1 MSKPDI
7 KPISV
12 KQYEVK
18 QSKYEQAQKLP
29 VRGILLAPSGGGK
42 GVLLQNMILDIY
54 RDCFERV
61 YIFSP
66 SINVD
71 HTWLPVKSYLDNK
84 ISLSEDEPSLYYD
97 TYDPESLQAIINT
110 QRKIV
115 EHQKTKRSNKL
126 FSILIIVDDFADD
139 VSFSRNSKL
148 LHSLY
153 VRGRHSQISTLVSTQ
168 KFAALSPLIRVNA
181 CSLYVF
187 RLRNYQDLNTFL
199 DEVSAIVDKKTL
211 LQMYKKATDEP
222 FGFLFV
228 KLNARSKKNMFMI
241 KYNSYIEFDEMQ

>member
-7 KPISV
+7 KPISI
-12 KQYEVK
+12 KQFETK
-18 QSKYEQAQKLP
+18 QSKYDQVQKLP
-29 VRGILLAPSGGGK
+29 VRGILLGPSGAGK

-97 TYDPESLQAIINT
+97 TYDPESLQAIIDT

-139 VSFSRNSKL
+139 PSFSRNSKL

-199 DEVSAIVDKKTL
+199 DEVSAIVDRKTL
-211 LQMYKKATDEP
+211 LQMYKSATDID

-228 KLNARSKKNMFMI
+228 KLNSRSKKNMFMV
-241 KYNSYIEFDEMQ
+241 KFNSYIEFDEM

>member
-84 ISLSEDEPSLYYD
+84 INLSEDEPSLYYD
-97 TYDPESLQAIINT
+97 TYDPDSLENIITT

-115 EHQKTKRSNKL
+115 EHQKNKKSNKL
-126 FSILIIVDDFADD
+126 FSILLIVDDFADD
-139 VSFSRNSKL
+139 QSFSRNSKL
-148 LHSLY
+148 LHSLFT
-153 VRGRHSQISTLVSTQ
+153 RGRHSSISTLVSTQ

-199 DEVSAIVDKKTL
+199 NEVSAIVDKKTL
-211 LQMYKKATDEP
+211 LQMYKKATDES

-228 KLNARSKKNMFMI
+228 EFNARDKNQMFMVN
-241 KYNSYIEFDEMQ
+241 YNSYIEIVDG

>member
-42 GVLLQNMILDIY
+42 RVLLQNMILDIY

-153 VRGRHSQISTLVSTQ
+153 VRGRHNQISTLVSTQ

-199 DEVSAIVDKKTL
+199 DEVSAIVDRKTL
-211 LQMYKKATDEP
+211 LQMYKSATDLD

-228 KLNARSKKNMFMI
+228 KLNSRSKKNMFMV
-241 KYNSYIEFDEMQ
+241 KFNSYIEFDES

>member
-7 KPISV
+7 KPISI
-12 KQYEVK
+12 KQFETK
-18 QSKYEQAQKLP
+18 QSKYDQVQKLP
-29 VRGILLAPSGGGK
+29 VRGVLLGPSGAGK

-97 TYDPESLQAIINT
+97 TYDPESLQAIIDT

-139 VSFSRNSKL
+139 PSFSRNSKL

-199 DEVSAIVDKKTL
+199 DEVSAIVDRKTL
-211 LQMYKKATDEP
+211 LQMYKSATDLD

-228 KLNARSKKNMFMI
+228 KFNSRSKENMFMI
-241 KYNSYIEFDEMQ
+241 KFNSYIEFDEM

>member
-1 MSKPDI
+1 MSKPNI
-7 KPISV
+7 KPIAV
-12 KQYEVK
+12 KEYIVK

-97 TYDPESLQAIINT
+97 TYDPESLERIITT
-110 QRKIV
+110 QRKII
-115 EHQKTKRSNKL
+115 EHQKTKRSSKL
-126 FSILIIVDDFADD
+126 FSILLVVDDFADD
-139 VSFSRNSKL
+139 IQFSRSSKL

-153 VRGRHSQISTLVSTQ
+153 TRGRHSSISTLVSTQ

-211 LQMYKKATDEP
+211 LKMYITATEID

-228 KLNARSKKNMFMI
+228 KLNARNKKKMFMI
-241 KYNSYIEFDEMQ
+241 KYNSYIEINDE

>member
-7 KPISV
+7 KPISI
-12 KQYEVK
+12 KEFQTK
-18 QSKYEQAQKLP
+18 QSKYDQVQKLP
-29 VRGILLAPSGGGK
+29 VRGILLGPSGAGK

-84 ISLSEDEPSLYYD
+84 INLSEDEPGLYYD
-97 TYDPESLQAIINT
+97 TYDPESLQAIIDT

-115 EHQKTKRSNKL
+115 EHQKTKKSNKL
-126 FSILIIVDDFADD
+126 FSILIIVDDFADS
-139 VSFSRNSKL
+139 VEFSRSSKL

-153 VRGRHSQISTLVSTQ
+153 VRGRHSCISTLVSTQ

-187 RLRNYQDLNTFL
+187 RLRNYQDLAMFL
-199 DEVSAIVDKKTL
+199 EEVSAIVDKKTL
-211 LQMYKKATDEP
+211 LQMYRKATDED

-228 KLNARSKKNMFMI
+228 KLNSRDKKKMFMI
-241 KYNSYIEFDEMQ
+241 NYNSYMEFDES

>member
-7 KPISV
+7 KPISI
-12 KQYEVK
+12 KQFETK
-18 QSKYEQAQKLP
+18 QSKYDQVQKLP
-29 VRGILLAPSGGGK
+29 VRGILLGPSGAGK
-42 GVLLQNMILDIY
+42 GVLLQNMKLDIY

-168 KFAALSPLIRVNA
+168 KFSALSPLIRVNA

-199 DEVSAIVDKKTL
+199 DEVSAIVDRKTL
-211 LQMYKKATDEP
+211 LQMYKSATDLD

-228 KLNARSKKNMFMI
+228 KLNSRSKKNMFMV
-241 KYNSYIEFDEMQ
+241 KFNSYIEFDES